1 MNLFQKYLCVLGL
14 SACPILELRA
24 AIPWGVAGELPLI
37 PVLLLSIVG
46 NMIPIPFVVC
56 YVHKLLHWM
65 KGKSAFLGQ
74 VAEKLEKRAADK
86 GEMLQ
91 KYEMLGLFIL
101 VAIPLPG
108 TGAWTGALVAAMFR
122 LTLRRAVPTIFCGV
136 TAAGLLTALITCGVD
151 WLI

>member
-1 MNLFQKYLCVLGL
+1 MSLLQKYLCVLGL

-24 AIPWGVAGELPLI
+24 AVPWGAANELPII
-37 PVLLLSIVG
+37 PVLLLSIIG
-46 NMIPIPFVVC
+46 NMLPTPFVIC
-56 YVHKLLHWM
+56 YVHRLLHWM
-65 KGKSAFLGQ
+65 KGKNAFLGQ
-74 VAEKLEKRAADK
+74 MAEKLENRAADK
-86 GEMLQ
+86 GALLE

-122 LTLRRAVPTIFCGV
+122 LTLRRAIPAIFCGV
-136 TAAGLLTALITCGVD
+136 TVAGVITTLITCGIG